1 MKAYVLRLD
10 LHIFVKNKEGM
21 PMGFIMPRLY
31 EVMVIFY
38 ATSTVLYFIDFFYKK
53 VKIRR
58 IAFWFISYVWILQT
72 AFLILHVIDT
82 KRFPILSLTDGIYF
96 YAWLLVS
103 LSIVLHCIARVDL
116 PVFFMNLL
124 GFIFVTI
131 HLFVPERIQN
141 PLIESLESEMLFIHI
156 FFAMISYAAFTLSF
170 VFSIV
175 YLILYRSL
183 KEKKINNLWSRLPSL
198 TQMSSWMRSS
208 ILVGVPILL
217 ISLLLGLERG
227 YLTLDNFT
235 LLDFKIIG
243 SFVITCLYFVIFI
256 LFQKGKIT
264 PVNFAWTQIYSYLII
279 VLNFFVG
286 SKLSSFHI
294 WY

>member
-1 MKAYVLRLD
+1 MD
-10 LHIFVKNKEGM
+10 F
-21 PMGFIMPRLY
+21 FMPRLY

-82 KRFPILSLTDGIYF
+82 KRFPILSLTEGIYF

-131 HLFVPERIQN
+131 HLFVPDRIQN

-183 KEKKINNLWSRLPSL
+183 KEKKVNKLWSRLPSL
-198 TQMSSWMRSS
+198 TQMSSWMKSS
-208 ILVGVPILL
+208 ILVGLPILF
-217 ISLLLGLERG
+217 ISLSLGLERG

-243 SFVITCLYFVIFI
+243 SFVITAIYVVILILY
-256 LFQKGKIT
+256 QRGKLT
-264 PVNFAWTQIYSYLII
+264 PVNFAWAQIYSYLII

>member
-1 MKAYVLRLD
+1 
-10 LHIFVKNKEGM
+10 
-21 PMGFIMPRLY
+21 MPRLY
-31 EVMVIFY
+31 EVMVLFY
-38 ATSTVLYFIDFFYKK
+38 ATSTVFYFIDFFYKK

-82 KRFPILSLTDGIYF
+82 KRFPILSLSEGIYF
-96 YAWLLVS
+96 YAWLLVT
-103 LSIVLHCIARVDL
+103 LSIVLHCIVRVDL

-141 PLIESLESEMLFIHI
+141 PLIESLESEMVFIHV
-156 FFAMISYAAFTLSF
+156 FFAMISYATFTLSF
-170 VFSIV
+170 VFAIL

-183 KEKKINNLWSRLPSL
+183 KQKKINDLWHRLPSL
-198 TQMSSWMRSS
+198 TQMSSWMKSS
-208 ILVGVPILL
+208 ILVGTPILF

-227 YLTLDNFT
+227 FLTIENFT

-243 SFVITCLYFVIFI
+243 SFIITCIYIVVII
-256 LFQKGKIT
+256 LQQKGKLS
-264 PVNFAWTQIYSYLII
+264 PNNFAWVQIYSYLII

>member
-1 MKAYVLRLD
+1 MNSVW
-10 LHIFVKNKEGM
+10 M
-21 PMGFIMPRLY
+21 TWLY
-31 EVMVIFY
+31 EVMVLFY
-38 ATSTVLYFIDFFYKK
+38 AASTVLYFIDFFYQK

-72 AFLILHVIDT
+72 AFLILHVVET
-82 KRFPILSLTDGIYF
+82 KRFPILSLSEGIYF

-103 LSIVLHCIARVDL
+103 LSIALHCIAKVDL

-141 PLIESLESEMLFIHI
+141 PLVESLESEMIFIHI
-156 FFAMISYAAFTLSF
+156 FFAMIAYAAFTLSF

-175 YLILYRSL
+175 YLILYRTL
-183 KEKKINNLWSRLPSL
+183 KQKKITGLWSRLPSL
-198 TQMSSWMRSS
+198 THMSSWMKSS
-208 ILVGVPILL
+208 ILVGIPLL
-217 ISLLLGLERG
+217 FISLALGLERG
-227 YLTLDNFT
+227 ILMIDDFT
-235 LLDFKIIG
+235 IFDFKVIG
-243 SFVITCLYFVIFI
+243 SFIIACIYIVILI
-256 LFQKGKIT
+256 LNQRGKLT
-264 PVNFAWTQIYSYLII
+264 PVNFAWVQIYSYLII

>member
-1 MKAYVLRLD
+1 MENV
-10 LHIFVKNKEGM
+10 
-21 PMGFIMPRLY
+21 IMSRLY
-31 EVMVIFY
+31 EVMVLFY

-58 IAFWFISYVWILQT
+58 VAFWFISYVWLLQT

-82 KRFPILSLTDGIYF
+82 KRFPILSLAEGIYF

-103 LSIVLHCIARVDL
+103 LSIVLHCIARFDL

-141 PLIESLESEMLFIHI
+141 PLIESLASEMIFIHI
-156 FFAMISYAAFTLSF
+156 FFAMVSYAALTLSF

-183 KEKKINNLWSRLPSL
+183 KEKKMNKLWSRLPSL
-198 TQMSSWMRSS
+198 SQMSNWMRNS
-208 ILVGVPILL
+208 ILIGVPILF

-227 YLTLDNFT
+227 FLTIENFT
-235 LLDFKIIG
+235 LFDFKIFG
-243 SFVITCLYFVIFI
+243 SFIITCIYFVILI
-256 LFQKGKIT
+256 LHQKGKLT
-264 PVNFAWTQIYSYLII
+264 SVNFAWAQIYSYTFI
-279 VLNFFVG
+279 VLNFFLG
-286 SKLSSFHI
+286 TKLSSFHI